1 MCRVGPGGLKSHNA
15 KQPYCLA
22 FPLLHQEARVDREAA
37 AVTLRQVL
45 GEQAATS
52 RAENQVKISGIR
64 AESEELLA
72 RLGLRKAAAAAAG
85 R

>member
-1 MCRVGPGGLKSHNA
+1 M
-15 KQPYCLA
+15 QD
-22 FPLLHQEARVDREAA
+22 ARADREAA
-37 AVTLRQVL
+37 AVTLRTAL
-45 GEQAATS
+45 GEQAAAS

-85 R
+85 Q